1 MGLGAADFYVDGS
14 ELALQQGDIL
24 IVPVTRVS
32 FGALS
37 PSQWQTLDQELV
49 PVIAAQDHR
58 PEVRSFSGWSL
69 AMVTT
74 HDCGLDK
81 EFNVRLKQL
90 EEEGEDATEDLL
102 TSIEDDDELDR
113 FLQVSPL
120 VEPGAVK
127 QAGVVVDQVP
137 LLAGTMV
144 GYLPVPE
151 LVVGEEQLVPAAIV
165 DLNYR
170 ATIDRLTQV
179 TRVTSIS
186 DAARTQLRYVLA
198 RTDAL
203 RTPTLEFELSSII
216 GKTITKARVSKRNP
230 LTVELTL
237 NDETKIALMQV
248 PGSPSSGGP
257 ARTSRSADPGQRTP
271 Q

>member
-1 MGLGAADFYVDGS
+1 MSTIPRTNSDDDEQFSTMEFIYEARRPLLIERHRKLIDEMESGLSDQLVTGEADNPR
-14 ELALQQGDIL
+14 L
-24 IVPVTRVS
+24 VS
-32 FGALS
+32 
-37 PSQWQTLDQELV
+37 
-49 PVIAAQDHR
+49 
-58 PEVRSFSGWSL
+58 
-69 AMVTT
+69 M
-74 HDCGLDK
+74 
-81 EFNVRLKQL
+81 LKQL
-90 EEEGEDATEDLL
+90 EEDGEEANEDLL

-127 QAGVVVDQVP
+127 QAGVVVDQVL
-137 LLAGTMV
+137 LLAGKMV

-151 LVVGEEQLVPAAIV
+151 LVVGEEQLVPAAVV

-170 ATIDRLTQV
+170 ATIDRFSQV

-186 DAARTQLRYVLA
+186 EVARTQLRYVLA

-203 RTPTLEFELSSII
+203 RTPTMEFELSSII

-230 LTVELTL
+230 LTIELIL
-237 NDETKIALMQV
+237 NDESKITLMQV
-248 PGSPSSGGP
+248 PGSPPSGGP
-257 ARTSRSADPGQRTP
+257 ARTSRSANSGQQTP